1 MRHNPRL
8 VITRSLLTQAL
19 RALERTNRQWVACG
33 VDTSRRQ
40 DGVDWLGRPLLS
52 EWNPSQSAL
61 LISRTPALRIV
72 VQSPVAVLL
81 PAPG

>member
-33 VDTSRRQ
+33 VETSRRQ

-52 EWNPSQSAL
+52 EWNPSQSA
-61 LISRTPALRIV
+61 PAHLAHTGVGYRGA
-72 VQSPVAVLL
+72 VACRCAV